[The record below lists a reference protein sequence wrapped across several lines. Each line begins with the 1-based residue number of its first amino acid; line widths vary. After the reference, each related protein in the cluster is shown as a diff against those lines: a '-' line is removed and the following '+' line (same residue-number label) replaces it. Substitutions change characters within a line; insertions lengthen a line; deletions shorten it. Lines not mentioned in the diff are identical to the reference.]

1 MLRRGSNAT
10 LTYFFRHPDPALPA
24 SKNRYAIAFYSYSPE
39 IVFGETLLVP
49 QWTQTTLSQEEI
61 RQNGVVPPP
70 PQPLPTDTHVRV
82 NFSKKLFIDRRFFD

>member
-49 QWTQTTLSQEEI
+49 QWTQLSQEEI
-61 RQNGVVPPP
+61 RQNGGVLPP

-82 NFSKKLFIDRRFFD
+82 KFSKNLFINRRFFD